1 MPRYSVAE
9 DSYTATRS
17 AQSYLG
23 GKTGSERW
31 TIAGIQ
37 FAARRDN
44 LVSIV
49 SSSKS

>member
-1 MPRYSVAE
+1 MGRGYPGAE
-9 DSYTATRS
+9 
-17 AQSYLG
+17 
-23 GKTGSERW
+23 TGSDRQI
-31 TIAGIQ
+31 IAGIQ